1 MHSDHGKSHK
11 NYVSLMRCRKI
22 PDPNI
27 SLLWIVEQRERIKD
41 RDGSGDH
48 KLTKL
53 FFVWKMVPKTRQPRK
68 GAEDINHLSRFKFM
82 SIYEDFKI
90 LSDYL
95 H

>member
-1 MHSDHGKSHK
+1 
-11 NYVSLMRCRKI
+11 MRCRKI

-27 SLLWIVEQRERIKD
+27 SLLWIVVEQRESVEE

-48 KLTKL
+48 KPTKL
-53 FFVWKMVPKTRQPRK
+53 FFVWEMVLKTRQSRK
-68 GAEDINHLSRFKFM
+68 DAENIICRDLNSCQYMKTL
-82 SIYEDFKI
+82 I